1 MLNILGLV
9 LGFSPNQ
16 LAMRSELLAALP
28 RGNLPTAAS
37 ADVLRLVEDLE
48 RTSQAPSTSDFLLF
62 GLQGEWDLRAT
73 ISSGPEAAEPSAPT
87 AAPSLLRAAGA
98 RVKDSTLWSTAEFE
112 VEGMVGTLEV
122 ETSLEPT
129 DRADTLALKAVD
141 RSLRLPRAPAAL
153 TPLALMER
161 LHASLSAE
169 YRIDGEYRLQQV
181 TTYMDDEL
189 RVCRC
194 ATARLGAAVSV
205 YSRRG
210 PPPQPA
216 A

>member
-1 MLNILGLV
+1 MLSILGLV
-9 LGFSPNQ
+9 LSFSPNQ

-28 RGNLPTAAS
+28 RGNLPTSAS

-87 AAPSLLRAAGA
+87 APSLLRAAGA

-141 RSLRLPRAPAAL
+141 RSLRLPRFPASV
-153 TPLALMER
+153 TPVALMER

-194 ATARLGAAVSV
+194 ATSRLGAAVSV